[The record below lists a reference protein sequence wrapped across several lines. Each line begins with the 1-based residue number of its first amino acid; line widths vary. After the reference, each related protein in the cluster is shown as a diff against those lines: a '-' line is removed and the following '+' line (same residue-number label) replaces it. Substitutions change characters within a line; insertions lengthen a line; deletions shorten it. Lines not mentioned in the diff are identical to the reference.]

1 MSWLEHP
8 PCKMVSALNT
18 INAAIIE
25 RYNYMYPSSSTDYSW
40 FNFLSTPCDRYN
52 VWEKMR
58 DTVNNLRN
66 LYKGH
71 FPVKSFGRWSDRW
84 NPYEYTS
91 GPELEAAIVA
101 ELSEVGID
109 PGAFFM
115 KNNPRRRSDVNF
127 IRACYHLINN
137 VLLYNLEGF
146 AVAGQHIHRGWRSE
160 EAYDNNDPSVDEI
173 VDGTTGSGLGGE
185 PAAAAMV
192 GYYKS
197 SLESDFNIHFLQ
209 RHVDFTWGH
218 VNAPELQGNWKARY
232 TVRIYKQLNRPRESN
247 VQVHEESYYIPGSKE
262 VNFSGSKSEIIPY
275 TDDITRDLSY
285 YQTWGNYKY
294 GYAVSFQVNKM
305 SEVFLTPENFPAPN
319 YKYID

>member
-1 MSWLEHP
+1 MSWLDFP
-8 PCKMVSALNT
+8 PCDIISSLNT

-25 RYNYMYPSSSTDYSW
+25 RNSYMSPSTNTDNDR
-40 FNFLSTPCDRYN
+40 FDLLPRPCSQFAVLD
-52 VWEKMR
+52 KMR
-58 DTVNNLRN
+58 DTVDNLLL

-71 FPVKSFGRWSDRW
+71 FPVKNFGRWANQW
-84 NPYEYTS
+84 NPYENALRF
-91 GPELEAAIVA
+91 ELEDAIAA

-160 EAYDNNDPSVDEI
+160 EAYDNDDPSVDET
-173 VDGTTGSGLGGE
+173 VDAHSGSGYDGY
-185 PAAAAMV
+185 PACAAMK

-197 SLESDFNIHFLQ
+197 SFYSDFNMYFLQ

-232 TVRIYKQLNRPRESN
+232 TVRIYKLLDYPRESN